1 MKPRFPKND
10 FTDNWRAKNASAQAL
25 GRLGGLA
32 RAKSLS
38 KERLSE
44 IGKAAIT
51 KRWSKNK

>member
-1 MKPRFPKND
+1 MKPQFPKTP

-32 RAKSLS
+32 RGKKLS
-38 KERLSE
+38 KEQLSK
-44 IGKAAIT
+44 IGKDAIT